1 MKRILAVLLFGILM
15 IPSLALAQKPEDP
28 ATKEDVRQFFKV
40 VMVRRQM
47 DAVLT
52 AMRQQMPR
60 MMADVI
66 QKSLPNATPEEMEKL
81 NGFFSDQYSQMA
93 ATMPIEEML
102 EAMIPAYQKHL
113 THGDLQEL
121 IGFYTSPLGKR
132 IVSEMPVITTEAMQY
147 ASPVIQKWAEAETVK
162 MSQQAAQ
169 FAESLR
175 HGQNSKP
182 VSH

>member
-1 MKRILAVLLFGILM
+1 
-15 IPSLALAQKPEDP
+15 
-28 ATKEDVRQFFKV
+28 
-40 VMVRRQM
+40 
-47 DAVLT
+47 
-52 AMRQQMPR
+52 
-60 MMADVI
+60 
-66 QKSLPNATPEEMEKL
+66 
-81 NGFFSDQYSQMA
+81 
-93 ATMPIEEML
+93 
-102 EAMIPAYQKHL
+102 
-113 THGDLQEL
+113 L